1 MIRVELVETAPT
13 DSVGSMRRYADLI
26 EQAFVSSRDISISR
40 RSIASPSNR
49 QRWIPSAFRTFQ
61 HHGSIYLRAGKLG
74 RQPNIN
80 LFHVVDGS
88 HGYVV
93 PLLRN
98 RPTVVTVHDLIPAM
112 QSQCR
117 FPTVPPGTAAR
128 QIIASALRG
137 VSKASGIICD
147 SESTKR
153 DLDTFATTAA
163 MKSTVVFPPLES
175 GFLPADDDKVPQR
188 SPFVLHIGNNA
199 FYKNRMGVIRTFAA
213 FADDVPHRLIMA
225 GPSPTPELRELVA
238 SFQLVD
244 RVDFYVNPTDFEVRR
259 LYQDA
264 ALLLFPSVY
273 EGFGWPPLEAM
284 ASGCPV
290 VCSDS
295 GSLPEVVGDAALM
308 AKHDD
313 FEMLAAKC
321 RDVLQNADLAQ
332 RLKNAGLA
340 RAKEFTLGRFR
351 DELLVV
357 YRNAMSDFGSTQR

>member
-26 EQAFVSSRDISISR
+26 EQTFVGSHDISITR
-40 RSIASPSNR
+40 RSIASTSNR
-49 QRWIPSAFRTFQ
+49 QRWIPSALRTFQ

-74 RQPNIN
+74 RQPNID

-98 RPTVVTVHDLIPAM
+98 RPTVVTVHDVIPAM
-112 QSQCR
+112 QAQCR
-117 FPTVPPGTAAR
+117 FPTPPPRAGAR

-137 VSKASGIICD
+137 VSTASGIICV

-153 DLDTFATTAA
+153 DLGTFLTTAA
-163 MKSTVVFPPLES
+163 MKSAIVFPPLES
-175 GFLPADDDKVPQR
+175 GFLPADNDKIPPG

-199 FYKNRMGVIRTFAA
+199 FYKNRLGVIRTFAA

-225 GPSPTPELRELVA
+225 GPTPTAEQRELVS
-238 SFQLVD
+238 SFQLQD
-244 RVDFYVNPTDFEVRR
+244 RVDFEVNPTDFEVRR
-259 LYQDA
+259 LYRDA

-295 GSLPEVVGDAALM
+295 GSLPEVVGDAAM
-308 AKHDD
+308 MTTHDD
-313 FEMLAAKC
+313 IDTLAAKC
-321 RDVLQNADLAQ
+321 RDILLNEGLAE
-332 RLKNAGLA
+332 RLRKAGLA
-340 RAKEFTLGRFR
+340 RAKEFTLERFR
-351 DELLVV
+351 DELLIV
-357 YRNAMSDFGSTQR
+357 YRNAMSVFSSTQR